1 MRIHFLVLLG
11 ICAGVDLAFS
21 FIAYPALSSQFLAF
35 DGDGFARLATS
46 LLHCGTLGYDCGDA
60 PTVFRGPAYPAALAL
75 ANLPWGEIDAM
86 RVALFQTLL
95 NLLTLAALMRMAGV
109 LAGKRTAVTAGVL
122 FLLHPLAHVFVP
134 RPLADTLLATLFFGG
149 LTMLLVPPRGDHRI
163 GDTLAGGAFTAA
175 LLVKQVMLPMVPL
188 AAILVMRLRGGAAAR
203 RSSLLA
209 GLLPLLLI
217 LPWTIRTSQLAGTF
231 VPLHTGSGFNVV
243 VGNDVVRSFF
253 DDPFAG
259 LALFERGQA
268 RAQEIAGAE
277 RHDDPVYDAVWDG
290 MLLRAG
296 IGEMTSD
303 PALLVGKLSLNVLL
317 FFTLG
322 TSVSNSLVMLAAFLA
337 LLPFVVRG
345 LRGFRGLPMGGT
357 LVVVALVYMGLH
369 LPVYAI
375 GRFSIPILPILLLF
389 AAIGMQP
396 RRADASPS

>member
-1 MRIHFLVLLG
+1 MRIRFIVLLG

-21 FIAYPALSSQFLAF
+21 LIAYPALSSRFLAF

-46 LLHCGTLGYDCGDA
+46 LLECGTFTYDCGTA
-60 PTVFRGPAYPAALAL
+60 PTVFRGPVYPAALAL
-75 ANLPWGEIDAM
+75 VNLPWGEITAI

-95 NLLTLAALMRMAGV
+95 NLLTLAALMRMAV
-109 LAGKRTAVTAGVL
+109 AVADRRTAVAAGLL
-122 FLLHPLAHVFVP
+122 FVVHPLAHVFVP
-134 RPLADTLLATLFFGG
+134 RPLADTLLAALFFGG

-163 GDTLAGGAFTAA
+163 GDTLAGVAFIAA

-188 AAILVMRLRGGAAAR
+188 VGFLAMRLRRGRTAR
-203 RSSLLA
+203 RSALLT

-217 LPWTIRTSQLAGTF
+217 LPWTIRTSQLAGTL
-231 VPLHTGSGFNVV
+231 VPVHTGSGFNIV

-259 LALFERGQA
+259 LALFERGQE
-268 RAQEIAGAE
+268 RAQEIAGPE

-290 MLLRAG
+290 ILLRAG
-296 IGEMTSD
+296 IGEMISD

-322 TSVSNSLVMLAAFLA
+322 TSAANSLVMLVALLA

-345 LRGFRGLPMGGT
+345 MRGVRRLPMGGT

>member
-1 MRIHFLVLLG
+1 MRIRFLVLFG

-21 FIAYPALSSQFLAF
+21 LIAYPALSSQFLAY

-46 LLHCGTLGYDCGDA
+46 LLHCGSLAFQCGDA

-75 ANLPWGEIDAM
+75 VHLPWGEIEAV
-86 RVALFQTLL
+86 RVAMFQTVL
-95 NLLTLAALMRMAGV
+95 NLLTLAALMRMAV
-109 LAGKRTAVTAGVL
+109 AVADRRTAVAAGLL
-122 FLLHPLAHVFVP
+122 FVVHPLAHVFVP
-134 RPLADTLLATLFFGG
+134 RPLADTLLAALFFGG

-163 GDTLAGGAFTAA
+163 GDAIAGGALTAA
-175 LLVKQVMLPMVPL
+175 LLVKQIMLPMVPL
-188 AAILVMRLRGGAAAR
+188 VALLAMRLRSGAAAR
-203 RSSLLA
+203 RSAFLA

-231 VPLHTGSGFNVV
+231 VPVHTGGGLNVV

-259 LALFERGQA
+259 LALFERGHA
-268 RAQEIAGAE
+268 RAQKLAGAE

-296 IGEMTSD
+296 IGEMISD
-303 PALLVGKLSLNVLL
+303 PALLAGKLSLNVLL

-322 TSVSNSLVMLAAFLA
+322 TSVGNSLVMLAAFLA

-345 LRGFRGLPMGGT
+345 LRGVRRLPMGGT
-357 LVVVALVYMGLH
+357 LAVVALVYMGLH

-375 GRFSIPILPILLLF
+375 GRFSLPILPILLLF
-389 AAIGMQP
+389 AAIGMQ
-396 RRADASPS
+396 RRRPDASPS

>member
-1 MRIHFLVLLG
+1 MRIHVLLLSG

-21 FIAYPALSSQFLAF
+21 LIAYPALSSHFLAF

-46 LLHCGTLGYDCGDA
+46 LVQCGTLAYECGDV

-75 ANLPWGEIDAM
+75 VNLAWGEIGAG

-95 NLLTLAALMRMAGV
+95 NLLTLAALMR
-109 LAGKRTAVTAGVL
+109 LAAAVADRRTAVTAGVL
-122 FLLHPLAHVFVP
+122 FILHPLAHVFVP
-134 RPLADTLLATLFFGG
+134 RPLADTLLTTLFFGG
-149 LTMLLVPPRGDHRI
+149 LTMLLVPPRADHRI
-163 GDTLAGGAFTAA
+163 GDTLAGIAFSAA

-188 AAILVMRLRGGAAAR
+188 VALLAMRRRGGRVTR
-203 RSSLLA
+203 RSALMA
-209 GLLPLLLI
+209 GLLPLLVI
-217 LPWTIRTSQLAGTF
+217 LPWTFRTSQLAGTF
-231 VPLHTGSGFNVV
+231 VPVHTGSGLNVV

-259 LALFERGQA
+259 LALFERGRA
-268 RAQEIAGAE
+268 RALDIAGPE
-277 RHDDPVYDAVWDG
+277 QHEDPVRDAVWDG
-290 MLLRAG
+290 MLLRVG
-296 IGEMTSD
+296 IGEMVSD
-303 PALLVGKLSLNVLL
+303 PALLAGKLSLNVLL

-322 TSVSNSLVMLAAFLA
+322 TSVANSLVMLAAFLA

-345 LRGFRGLPMGGT
+345 LRGVRGLPMGVT

-375 GRFSIPILPILLLF
+375 GRFSMPILPILILF